1 MRLGIIKA
9 VLEAGVDFRA
19 ILNSEGFLTC
29 DSRVKENKKYN
40 LKGARRAPQFSTS

>member
-19 ILNSEGFLTC
+19 ILNSEGFLTG
-29 DSRVKENKKYN
+29 DSRVKESKKYD
-40 LKGARRAPQFSTS
+40 LKGAIPTLQFSKS